1 MTFSTADYSFMAQA
15 LKLAERGRFTARPNP
30 MVGCVLVKD
39 KKIIGSGWHQQA
51 GQPHAEVNA
60 LADAA
65 KAGKDVSGAT
75 AYVTLEPCSH
85 QGRTGPCAD
94 ALIKANVAKVI
105 IAMQD
110 PFIEVSGKG
119 ITRLQNAGIT
129 VEVGCLEKAATSLN
143 RHFLYRATQ
152 HRPWVTVKLGMSLD
166 GKIALANGQSQ
177 WITSNEARRDVQ
189 AYRAQYDAILTG
201 ADTVLTDNP
210 SMNVRSAELPLH
222 VVETLVQQEAHVH
235 LQQPACFIVDSKQRL
250 GSQATIMRSTT
261 TVFGVQENLNSLY
274 GNVNYQLVS
283 RSISGQCDLGNV
295 LDHIARTPANAV
307 WVEAGP
313 QLVGA
318 LLDANLVNELI
329 IYQAPIILGASAQS
343 AFGISTLE
351 SLTRSIKLSTQSVTT
366 VGTDIKHVLLV
377 QKDRKN

>member
-1 MTFSTADYSFMAQA
+1 MSFSTADYSFMAQA
-15 LKLAERGRFTARPNP
+15 LKLAERGRYTARPNP

-39 KKIIGSGWHQQA
+39 GTVIGSGWHQQA
-51 GQPHAEVNA
+51 GQPHAEINA
-60 LADAA
+60 LTDAA
-65 KAGKDVSGAT
+65 KVGNDVSGAT

-94 ALIKANVAKVI
+94 ALITAKVAKVI

-110 PFIEVSGKG
+110 PFAEVSGTG
-119 ITRLQNAGIT
+119 IARLKSAGIT
-129 VEVGCLEKAATSLN
+129 VEVGCLEQSATRLN

-177 WITSNEARRDVQ
+177 WITSQAARRDVQ

-201 ADTVLTDNP
+201 ADTVLADNP

-222 VVETLVQQEAHVH
+222 VVEMLAHQEQHIH
-235 LQQPACFIVDSKQRL
+235 LKQPACFIVDSKQR
-250 GSQATIMRSTT
+250 SNAQATIMRSTS
-261 TVFGVQENLNSLY
+261 TVFGVKSHLDKQY
-274 GNVNYQLVS
+274 GNANYQQVS
-283 RSISGQCDLGNV
+283 QSVSGQCDLDHV
-295 LDHIARTPANAV
+295 LDYIGRTPANAV

-329 IYQAPIILGASAQS
+329 IYQAPVILGASAQS
-343 AFGISTLE
+343 AFGIRTLE
-351 SLTRSIKLSTQSVTT
+351 SLTRSIKLSTQSVTM
-366 VGTDIKHVLLV
+366 VGADIKHVLLV
-377 QKDRKN
+377 QKNRIN